1 MVRKQTPLD
10 QIADNWV
17 EQLAKHSPS
26 FATYIGSPVG
36 ADQLDNYSPE
46 HEAEYQKIASQVRS
60 QIEATQPQDFADE
73 VTKDAMLSS
82 LDLDKRL
89 YDAGYFKRDLNNIA
103 SPSQSI
109 RDVFDLSPV
118 ATEADWENIAKR
130 MNLVADS
137 LSGYMQS
144 LRLGIADGQTP
155 AKRQVDLIV
164 EQADQITA
172 ADGFFRT
179 FAHGAKLEHAELPE
193 SLKSDLGKAAEAATE
208 GYAKFRQFLIE
219 ELGPAASERDAVG
232 REAYVLLSERFLG
245 AKVDI
250 DETYE
255 WGKEELLKM
264 TREQEKVAQQIKPGA
279 SVKEAI
285 EYLHQDPKR
294 KLNSTAEL
302 QEWMQKLSD
311 KAIEELGKTHF
322 DIPEPM
328 RKLECLIA
336 PTQHGGIYY
345 TSPSD
350 DFSRPGRMWWS
361 VPAGV
366 TEFDTWRETTT
377 VYHEGVP
384 GHHLQIAQAVFNREE
399 LNSWRRLASWSS
411 GHGEG
416 WALYAERLMQELG
429 YLDDP
434 ADQLGMLDGQRM
446 RAARV
451 VLDIGVHL
459 EKPRLDGTGKWD
471 FDYALDFMASNVN
484 EELSFVKFEVNR
496 YFGWAGQAPSYKIG
510 QRIWEQIR
518 DDYKARKGHAFSIRE
533 FHKQALALGGLGL
546 DSLRRAMARI

>member
-1 MVRKQTPLD
+1 
-10 QIADNWV
+10 
-17 EQLAKHSPS
+17 
-26 FATYIGSPVG
+26 
-36 ADQLDNYSPE
+36 
-46 HEAEYQKIASQVRS
+46 
-60 QIEATQPQDFADE
+60 
-73 VTKDAMLSS
+73 
-82 LDLDKRL
+82 
-89 YDAGYFKRDLNNIA
+89 
-103 SPSQSI
+103 
-109 RDVFDLSPV
+109 
-118 ATEADWENIAKR
+118 
-130 MNLVADS
+130 
-137 LSGYMQS
+137 
-144 LRLGIADGQTP
+144 
-155 AKRQVDLIV
+155 
-164 EQADQITA
+164 
-172 ADGFFRT
+172 
-179 FAHGAKLEHAELPE
+179 
-193 SLKSDLGKAAEAATE
+193 
-208 GYAKFRQFLIE
+208 
-219 ELGPAASERDAVG
+219 
-232 REAYVLLSERFLG
+232 
-245 AKVDI
+245 
-250 DETYE
+250 
-255 WGKEELLKM
+255 M

-294 KLNSTAEL
+294 KLISTAEL